1 MHCTFEVT
9 TFTIVEDLKA
19 VSRTSGSSIAIFA
32 YITSNL
38 NIYMYRFNLW
48 SVERVQSLL
57 LAKTTHSPAT
67 GLVLQQTN
75 RRELFF
81 FK

>member
-38 NIYMYRFNLW
+38 NIYIYIDLT
-48 SVERVQSLL
+48 SGQ
-57 LAKTTHSPAT
+57 
-67 GLVLQQTN
+67 
-75 RRELFF
+75 
-81 FK
+81 